1 MHILKMGAKKRGE
14 NVYFPEYKYKLSC
27 ISAYL
32 ILFMPTLLFSGFLRD
47 FTGSFNASFYL
58 MGATLILS
66 GSILFLEPFCRK
78 IEIRKIVGVSVE
90 SQIEVHHL

>member
-14 NVYFPEYKYKLSC
+14 NVSFPEYKYKLSC

-58 MGATLILS
+58 MGATLIIS